1 MTEILDTIF
10 VDHVNWFA
18 GGRRCRRKARHQRSI
33 LRHVLREL
41 TDLFA
46 PECCLIALYGAK
58 MYLDVYRILDCK
70 IASNKN
76 RAKALK
82 LSQLAANY
90 MIAQRKNGIG
100 ISIEAQRTLNPDQ
113 DFFSYVNR
121 FNQYPRECKKCHYKG
136 VCRTLPEHLDCREVE
151 EVVKGNYEK

>member
-10 VDHVNWFA
+10 ADHVNWFA

-58 MYLDVYRILDCK
+58 MYLDVYKILDCK
-70 IASNKN
+70 LASDKN
-76 RAKALK
+76 SRKVLK

-90 MIAQRKNGIG
+90 MIAQGENG
-100 ISIEAQRTLNPDQ
+100 ISIEAQRTLNPVKER
-113 DFFSYVNR
+113 SY
-121 FNQYPRECKKCHYKG
+121 K
-136 VCRTLPEHLDCREVE
+136 
-151 EVVKGNYEK
+151 